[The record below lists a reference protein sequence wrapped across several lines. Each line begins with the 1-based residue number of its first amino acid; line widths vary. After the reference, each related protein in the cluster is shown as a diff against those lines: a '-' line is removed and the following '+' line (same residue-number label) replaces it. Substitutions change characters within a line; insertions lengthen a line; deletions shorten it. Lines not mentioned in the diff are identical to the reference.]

1 MASNTDQYDPYIP
14 PAGAAGSGGA
24 APQAGNQRTAALQAV
39 STYLPLDGLDGRFAA
54 IILATWMTKSRCL
67 TPITHLQCKEN
78 AKRSMAIAR
87 TTYRAEVKY
96 KIVSIN
102 V

>member
-1 MASNTDQYDPYIP
+1 
-14 PAGAAGSGGA
+14 
-24 APQAGNQRTAALQAV
+24 
-39 STYLPLDGLDGRFAA
+39 
-54 IILATWMTKSRCL
+54 
-67 TPITHLQCKEN
+67 LQCKEN